1 MKIIYNINIQYKI
14 MKVTIN
20 EKTIELKYNF
30 RMFYLYENLME
41 KSFNFQDIKITN
53 MVDLLYC
60 AVLARQQ
67 YLKLDLL
74 RYDDYMNWLED
85 NDADKTITEFM
96 EWIYNNVALQSELSE
111 KPELTENTDNVEA
124 DEKN

>member
-1 MKIIYNINIQYKI
+1 

-41 KSFNFQDIKITN
+41 KSFNFQDIKITD
-53 MVDLLYC
+53 MVELLYC
-60 AVLARQQ
+60 AILARQQ